1 MVTGVKGW
9 LHVVSGGYGRLWV
22 SWVVL
27 DGWGWL
33 WGVNR
38 WVVTSGHG
46 WLWVAMG
53 GYEVVTG
60 VYDWW

>member
-22 SWVVL
+22 SWVVS

-33 WGVNR
+33 WGGNR
-38 WVVTSGHG
+38 WVITSGHE
-46 WLWVAMG
+46 WFRVVMG

>member
-1 MVTGVKGW
+1 M
-9 LHVVSGGYGRLWV
+9 VSGGYGRLWL
-22 SWVVL
+22 SWVVS

-33 WGVNR
+33 WGGNR
-38 WVVTSGHG
+38 WVVTSGHE
-46 WLWVAMG
+46 WFRVVMG